1 MNIEEISKTALDAIK
16 NAETTTRLE
25 EIRVLFLGRKSEITT
40 AFKGLG
46 KLDPDE
52 KKVVAKS
59 LNDTKILISK
69 SLEEK
74 KSLLSKKE
82 KEEKIKEEKIDVSM
96 PGRFQ
101 GNGTLHPV
109 TIVMEEIVEIFHRI
123 GFEVRT
129 GPHIED
135 DFHNFEALNIP
146 KHHPA
151 RAMQDTFYMEDG
163 KLLRTHTSPTQIR
176 MMESDKPPIKM
187 IALGTCYRKDATD
200 ASHTPVFHQIEGLM
214 IDKHVTFSDLAG
226 ILSLLLSEVFGGE
239 TKVRFQPSYFP
250 FVEPGAETLASCPF
264 CQGKGCRTC
273 QQTGWVEM
281 GGSGMVHPNVL
292 KNVGYDPNV
301 YQGFAFGWGLE
312 RIAMLKFGISDIRDL
327 FTGDVRFL
335 SQFGGVR

>member
-1 MNIEEISKTALDAIK
+1 
-16 NAETTTRLE
+16 
-25 EIRVLFLGRKSEITT
+25 
-40 AFKGLG
+40 
-46 KLDPDE
+46 
-52 KKVVAKS
+52 
-59 LNDTKILISK
+59 
-69 SLEEK
+69 
-74 KSLLSKKE
+74 
-82 KEEKIKEEKIDVSM
+82 
-96 PGRFQ
+96 
-101 GNGTLHPV
+101 
-109 TIVMEEIVEIFHRI
+109 
-123 GFEVRT
+123 
-129 GPHIED
+129 
-135 DFHNFEALNIP
+135 
-146 KHHPA
+146 
-151 RAMQDTFYMEDG
+151 
-163 KLLRTHTSPTQIR
+163 
-176 MMESDKPPIKM
+176 M

-292 KNVGYDPNV
+292 KNVGYDPDV

-327 FTGDVRFL
+327 FTDDVRFL